1 MQPNTPPPAA
11 PEHSES
17 ELLQIRRDKLDEL
30 TKTGVDAFGGRFDT
44 THQPGALK
52 ANFEENLTVSVAGR
66 ILSRREMGKATF
78 FDLGDISGRMQCYLS
93 KGDVGDEAYKQF
105 NHLVDIGDFVGIE
118 GFTFITKRGEKSIHV
133 KKLTPLSKALRPL
146 PDKWHGVTDKEIK
159 YRQRYLDLISNEK
172 SQDVFRKRIQM
183 VAAIRNYMQERGFLE
198 VETPMMQDVPGGAAA
213 KPFETFFHALNQPM
227 FLRIAPELY
236 LKRLLVAGFTQIFEL
251 NRNFRNEGL
260 SRRHNPEFTMLE
272 AYWAYADFE
281 KMADLVE
288 GMICH
293 LAENFCGGLKIR
305 RSMTTECSTCLM
317 KFTDAFMLMESIVSQ
332 APEIADLC
340 ANLTSNARKWLATL
354 EASNVCEIALAAK
367 TQVTELINSVRG
379 KVTQHDVS
387 DLERAESKLS
397 ELTSEHFINLARP
410 WKRAR
415 YTDLLKGID
424 PKWYDYTPAERKAR
438 AQELGVE
445 IGANFEDYEVT
456 QHVFERLIEAK
467 QFDPLY
473 VTHCPKELVPL
484 AKQNVED
491 DSIVDVY
498 ELVINGQE
506 ISPGYSELNNPI
518 VQRERLEHQAGEETQ
533 KIDEEF
539 ILALEHG
546 MPPAGGIGIGIDRL
560 IMMLTGAESIR
571 DVILFPQLK
580 RKD

>member
-1 MQPNTPPPAA
+1 MEPQANA
-11 PEHSES
+11 PSES

-52 ANFEENLTVSVAGR
+52 ASFEENLNVSVAGR

-293 LAENFCGGLKIR
+293 LAENFCGGLKI
-305 RSMTTECSTCLM
+305 EH
-317 KFTDAFMLMESIVSQ
+317 KDDEG
-332 APEIADLC
+332 
-340 ANLTSNARKWLATL
+340 
-354 EASNVCEIALAAK
+354 NVTK
-367 TQVTELINSVRG
+367 T
-379 KVTQHDVS
+379 
-387 DLERAESKLS
+387 
-397 ELTSEHFINLARP
+397 INLARP

-415 YTDLLKGID
+415 YTDLLKSID
-424 PKWYDYTPAERKAR
+424 PQWYDYTPAERKAR

-484 AKQNVED
+484 AKQNAD
-491 DSIVDVY
+491 DESIVDVY

-580 RKD
+580 RKE